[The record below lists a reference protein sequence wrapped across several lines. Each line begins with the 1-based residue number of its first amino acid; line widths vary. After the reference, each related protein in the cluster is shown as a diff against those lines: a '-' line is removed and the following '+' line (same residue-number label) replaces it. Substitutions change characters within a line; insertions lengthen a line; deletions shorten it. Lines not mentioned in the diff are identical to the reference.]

1 MKISPV
7 PQEGAR
13 LLVCTSLRR
22 EHMCRVVVMCCV
34 TCISLLFLA
43 APQLSAQCSPGGV
56 NQIDANTFDIDMGQS
71 IPATGTLQTCSHPFS
86 LPSPGRI
93 LKIQGTVVFRGD
105 CGGDTDTFVS
115 VNGGAKQTYHMKQKL
130 GTGGGVSTVF
140 ISYDIPLSYSS
151 SNASIEFAAFVPS
164 YCPSNPDWEFKG
176 VMQIEHE
183 TLSAALQSNS
193 LRGSKQ
199 RHHAER
205 AAFVLPK
212 QSR

>member
-34 TCISLLFLA
+34 TCISLLFLG

-56 NQIDANTFDIDMGQS
+56 NQIDANTFDMDMGQS

-212 QSR
+212 RSR

>member
-1 MKISPV
+1 MKRIIADD
-7 PQEGAR
+7 PQKDI
-13 LLVCTSLRR
+13 
-22 EHMCRVVVMCCV
+22 CRVVVMCCL
-34 TCISLLFLA
+34 TCISLLFLGVS
-43 APQLSAQCSPGGV
+43 QVSAQCSPPVSGGV
-56 NQIDANTFDIDMGQS
+56 NQIDANTFDINMGQS

-105 CGGDTDTFVS
+105 CAGDTDTFVS

-151 SNASIEFAAFVPS
+151 SNASIEFAAFIPS
-164 YCPSNPDWEFKG
+164 SCPSNPDWEFKR

-183 TLSAALQSNS
+183 TLSTALQSNS

-212 QSR
+212 ESR